1 MHRMRLVSQVQLLA
15 MLVLAGMVALISVPV
30 FADIYRQQEVR
41 RLDGYTIYFSEED
54 REANPYDRS
63 DEGSSRFAGLLSNLG
78 AKVVMLD
85 WREGIPEK
93 ADLVVMAGPVRYV
106 GMAEWARLWHY
117 LSNGGALLVFAD
129 PLLTAADETGALVTD
144 INRSIPT
151 EFFDLTWQDFGS
163 RARGDVV
170 VIESGP
176 SGLNA
181 DIIATDI
188 NLAHPIT
195 AGLREPLA
203 FFTARSIAYDASI
216 QSFRATPLVFTSED
230 YYGEASYAAYL
241 LEGAAAFNIGIDT
254 PRGPLALAVASE
266 NLTTGA
272 RLVIVGD
279 RDFVTNGGG
288 MQTSPANSAG
298 FLYPGNAYFLV
309 NVVAWLVG
317 AESAPT
323 EQLSFPTPGPTATPT
338 LVPTPTPTLA
348 VTSTP

>member
-1 MHRMRLVSQVQLLA
+1 MHRLRLLLQTQLLTV
-15 MLVLAGMVALISVPV
+15 LVLTGVVVTISMPA
-30 FADIYRQQEVR
+30 FADVHRQEVY
-41 RLDGYTIYFSEED
+41 RLDGYSIYFSEED
-54 REANPYDRS
+54 REASPYDRS
-63 DEGSSRFAGLLSNLG
+63 DEGASHFAGLLSTLG
-78 AKVVMLD
+78 AKVLTLD
-85 WREGIPEK
+85 WREGIPEE

-117 LSNGGALLVFAD
+117 LSNGGAVLLFAD
-129 PLLTAADETGALVTD
+129 PLAIVADESGNLMTD

-151 EFFDLTWQDFGS
+151 ELFDLTWQDFGS

-170 VIESGP
+170 VIESGS

-181 DIIATDI
+181 DIIATDTD
-188 NLAHPIT
+188 LAHPIT
-195 AGLREPLA
+195 VGLREPLA

-216 QSFRATPLVFTSED
+216 QSFRATPLVFASDD
-230 YYGEASYAAYL
+230 YYGEASFAAYL

-266 NLTTGA
+266 NLSTRA

-279 RDFVTNGGG
+279 RDFVTNGKGL
-288 MQTSPANSAG
+288 QTSPANSAG

-309 NVVAWLVG
+309 NAVGWLVG
-317 AESAPT
+317 ADSAPT
-323 EQLSFPTPGPTATPT
+323 DQLSFPTPGPTASPTP
-338 LVPTPTPTLA
+338 VPTPTPTLA